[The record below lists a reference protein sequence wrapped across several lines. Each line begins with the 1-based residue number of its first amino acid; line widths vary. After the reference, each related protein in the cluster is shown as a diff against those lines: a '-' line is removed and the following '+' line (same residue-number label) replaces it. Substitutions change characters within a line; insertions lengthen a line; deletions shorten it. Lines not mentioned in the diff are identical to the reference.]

1 MSENKG
7 YVLSISHLSKKLSGK
22 QILSDISLD
31 LNPGEIFGFL
41 GPNGS
46 GKTTTIKLILGLLN
60 IEDGEISV
68 CGYNL
73 KKDFEKA
80 MAEVG
85 GIIEN
90 PEMYKY
96 LSAKENLR
104 QYQRMNGK
112 VDDNRI
118 DEVLELVKLK
128 GREKE
133 KIGKYS
139 LGMRQRLGLAQ
150 ALIHKP
156 KLLVLDEPTNG
167 LDPEGIHDLRT
178 ILKKISHENG
188 VAVFVS
194 SHMLAELELMCDR
207 VGIVDKGKLLT
218 IKYIDELKENITDQS
233 EVVLTDI
240 ELHPVNPEDANKLCD
255 IMLSKGY
262 KSQNDNGIIIVSVPQ
277 ENVFDIIKTAVSEN
291 IAINAVIPK
300 KRSLEDA
307 FLEITKKS
315 DGTL

>member
-1 MSENKG
+1 MSDNNS
-7 YVLSISHLSKKLSGK
+7 YVLSISHLSKKLGGK

-31 LNPGEIFGFL
+31 LNAGEIFGFL

-60 IEDGEISV
+60 MEEGEITV

-96 LSAKENLR
+96 LSAEENLR
-104 QYQRMNGK
+104 QYQRMNG
-112 VDDNRI
+112 RI
-118 DEVLELVKLK
+118 DENRISEVLTLVGLK

-133 KIGKYS
+133 KISKYS
-139 LGMRQRLGLAQ
+139 LGMRQRVGLAQ

-156 KLLVLDEPTNG
+156 RLLILDEPTNG

-218 IKYIDELKENITDQS
+218 IKYIDELKDNAAGKDETTFI
-233 EVVLTDI
+233 DI
-240 ELHPVNPEDANKLCD
+240 ELHPVNGNDTESLCRIMTDA
-255 IMLSKGY
+255 GY
-262 KSQNDNGIIIVSVPQ
+262 TAKNENGIAVVSVPQ
-277 ENVFDIIKTAVSEN
+277 NDVFNAIKIAVSEN
-291 IAINAVIPK
+291 IAINAVIPR

-307 FLEITKKS
+307 FLEITKS
-315 DGTL
+315 DDKTL